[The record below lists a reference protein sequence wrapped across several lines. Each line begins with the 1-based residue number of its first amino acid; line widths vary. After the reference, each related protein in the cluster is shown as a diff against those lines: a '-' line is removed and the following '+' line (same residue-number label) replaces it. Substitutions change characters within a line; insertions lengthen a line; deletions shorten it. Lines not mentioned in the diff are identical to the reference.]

1 MHLRRF
7 ICLGLLFCGLLVG
20 IAHADT
26 FQLNDGNTLTGD
38 VVSANDNGLRVRL
51 PSGDYSDVV
60 PWTKFSQDDL
70 KKLAKDP
77 KMEPFV
83 TPFIEVTEEQRLQKT
98 QVDINQPHRLKRPV
112 ATGLFGAMLSS
123 TVGLFV
129 IVVLYGAGI
138 YAAYEVSVFRKRP
151 RGLVCGLAAVPVI
164 GLLSPILFLALP
176 TQAGVDE
183 EEEGEFEPVPTAP
196 PPQSPA
202 FTVPG
207 TPPGAA
213 APVPPST
220 GAIPP
225 SRSGAAPKPA
235 SASIALPKPSGPEET
250 SSLKL
255 PEGTPQA
262 APQKVPL
269 PPPQI
274 FQRGAFMFNRRF
286 FETKFPGFTG
296 VVRREAD
303 KDMVL
308 IVKSARGEYVV
319 DRIARISSN
328 DFHIQ
333 VRKDQATQEVMIP
346 FTEVQEVR
354 LKHKDSP

>member
-7 ICLGLLFCGLLVG
+7 ICFGLLFCGLLAG
-20 IAHADT
+20 IARADT
-26 FQLNDGNTLTGD
+26 FQLTDGTTLTGD

-51 PSGDYSDVV
+51 PNGDYSNVV

-83 TPFIEVTEEQRLQKT
+83 TPFIEETEEQRIQKT
-98 QVDINQPHRLKRPV
+98 QVDITQPHRLKRPV
-112 ATGLFGAMLSS
+112 PTGLFGAMLSS

-138 YAAYEVSVFRKRP
+138 YAAYEVSIFRRRKP
-151 RGLVCGLAAVPVI
+151 GLACGLAAVPVI

-176 TQAGVDE
+176 PQAAVAD
-183 EEEGEFEPVPTAP
+183 EEGEFEPVPAP
-196 PPQSPA
+196 APPQSPS

-207 TPPGAA
+207 TPPPSAPAPAPPPTAATPPSGAA
-213 APVPPST
+213 APD
-220 GAIPP
+220 
-225 SRSGAAPKPA
+225 KPA
-235 SASIALPKPSGPEET
+235 SASIALPRPSGPEET

-255 PEGTPQA
+255 PDIPQA
-262 APQKVPL
+262 APQKPQL

-296 VVRREAD
+296 VTRREAD

-308 IVKSARGEYVV
+308 IIKSARGEYIV
-319 DRIARISSN
+319 DRISKIGSN
-328 DFHIQ
+328 EFHIQ
-333 VRKDQATQEVMIP
+333 VRKEQATQEVMIP